1 MGWDNR
7 FKRVLITKKDYI
19 PVGNPSEYQFRGG
32 RFYRNGQAVELQD
45 TSHFTDVSF
54 TVGYNCL
61 KGEWNH
67 IYPTPLIIISSTS
80 IISSPERTT
89 QVKVRR

>member
-45 TSHFTDVSF
+45 TSHSRTSRS
-54 TVGYNCL
+54 
-61 KGEWNH
+61 
-67 IYPTPLIIISSTS
+67 PLDITA
-80 IISSPERTT
+80 
-89 QVKVRR
+89 